1 MRFRLPLTLT
11 CALSLSLPLAAGAVQ
26 PAAAVPATP
35 TRTTATA
42 LAPASTSAAAGDDV
56 ALVTRLKGAANSQYL
71 RGYLTGMV
79 VDPESG
85 ETIWSHNA
93 TRTRMP
99 ASTQKVLTAFTVL
112 DRMDPAEQLVTTTRQ
127 STAHPGNVYLKG
139 AGDPSLTASKLGTL
153 AARTAAA
160 LKKQNRTSVK
170 VFVDASVF
178 PAPSNAT
185 GWKASYVPRE
195 VQPVRGLTL
204 AGYNGTDNDLAA
216 GRAFRRALTANGI
229 KVTTFGRGAAPSGS
243 RQLSESWSS
252 PVGDLVATT
261 LRISHNTYAEYLLRL
276 AAKENGLRPTW
287 ANALATQR
295 RVLAARDIPTKGL
308 VNADGSGLS
317 RSNRMPAATL
327 AATVEAMY
335 EDPGMNAVAFA
346 YDGMPRS
353 GQTGTLRTRYAA
365 ASQRC
370 ARGSVWA
377 KTGTLNDVVAL
388 AGVARDSSGRDR
400 VFVLMQNGR
409 RDTAKVRVAIDQFA
423 TVLVGCN

>member
-1 MRFRLPLTLT
+1 MRTRLPLALT
-11 CALSLSLPLAAGAVQ
+11 CALSLSVPLAAGAVA
-26 PAAAVPATP
+26 PAAAVPA
-35 TRTTATA
+35 
-42 LAPASTSAAAGDDV
+42 PAAVVVASVSTSADDD
-56 ALVTRLKGAANSQYL
+56 ALVARLKGAANSQYL

-93 TRTRMP
+93 ARTRMP

-112 DRMDPAEQLVTTTRQ
+112 DTIDPAEQLVTTARQ
-127 STAHPGNVYLKG
+127 STTHPGNVYLKG

-160 LKKQNRTSVK
+160 LKAQKRTSVK
-170 VFVDASVF
+170 LFVDASVF

-204 AGYNGTDNDLAA
+204 AGYNGADNDLAA

-229 KVTTFGRGAAPSGS
+229 KVTAFGRGAAPSGS

-261 LRISHNTYAEYLLRL
+261 LRVSHNTYAEYLLRL
-276 AAKENGLRPTW
+276 AAKEKGLRPTW
-287 ANALATQR
+287 ANALSTQR
-295 RVLAARDIPTKGL
+295 RALAARDIPTKGL

-327 AATVEAMY
+327 AAAVEKMY
-335 EDPGMNAVAFA
+335 EDPEMNAVAFA

-388 AGVARDSSGRDR
+388 AGVARDTSGRDR
-400 VFVLMQNGR
+400 VFVLMENGR